1 MEYAVTFSALPRTLA
16 ELKAMPEASLHKP
29 VEVVA
34 LTVAALA
41 AYPESRD
48 ECYAMLDYLRGPRPL
63 SPMEKQFIRDR
74 FMDGK
79 DYIPR
84 SYFTGATPDNDYTPV
99 LPYTVCLKDSASQ
112 FAEGGYRKF
121 DVYCGGADSPRP
133 VTLRTKPSTGEWFL
147 WEQSLLVGIKIPKSS
162 DPWA

>member
-1 MEYAVTFSALPRTLA
+1 MEYRVSFNALPRSLA
-16 ELKAMPEASLHKP
+16 ELKAMPESALRRP
-29 VEVVA
+29 EETAA

-41 AYPESRD
+41 AYPASRD

-84 SYFTGATPDNDYTPV
+84 SYFAGATPENDYAPALPLTVV
-99 LPYTVCLKDSASQ
+99 LRDSASQ
-112 FAEGGYRKF
+112 FAESGYRKF
-121 DVYCGGADSPRP
+121 DVLCGGADSPRP
-133 VTLRTKPSTGEWFL
+133 VTLRLKPSTGEWFL
-147 WEQSLLVGIKIPKSS
+147 WEQNLLVGIKIPKSS